1 MIKITQF
8 YDKFIS
14 ERVIRC
20 VQLIYKDSNM
30 KKLNTIL
37 AALGALLMLTAT
49 SANSLEFKAGVS
61 ANGMAA
67 YANAK
72 ETLKASGR
80 ESNEEA
86 VLATSYASIFAEVS
100 SDEMMGLGI
109 GISYAPEVAD
119 LEKETR
125 TIQNCR
131 DNRDN
136 AGACVAYATGDSGD
150 QVIDGKIQDMASV
163 YVTFPV
169 GDSGAYVKA
178 GYIQA
183 TLITSENLATGSKY
197 EDVDLEGTT
206 IGAGYEASIG
216 DMAFWRAEGS
226 MQMWQD
232 IDISGSESNNG
243 TTDTSKNKITA
254 ELGSVNGS
262 LSVGMKF

>member
-1 MIKITQF
+1 
-8 YDKFIS
+8 
-14 ERVIRC
+14 
-20 VQLIYKDSNM
+20 M
-30 KKLNTIL
+30 KKINTIL
-37 AALGALLMLTAT
+37 AAFGALLMLSVT

-86 VLATSYASIFAEVS
+86 ILATSYASIFAEIS

-125 TIQNCR
+125 TIQNCA

-150 QVIDGKIQDMASV
+150 QVIIDTRNLEYIKKI
-163 YVTFPV
+163 
-169 GDSGAYVKA
+169 
-178 GYIQA
+178 
-183 TLITSENLATGSKY
+183 
-197 EDVDLEGTT
+197 
-206 IGAGYEASIG
+206 
-216 DMAFWRAEGS
+216 
-226 MQMWQD
+226 
-232 IDISGSESNNG
+232 
-243 TTDTSKNKITA
+243 
-254 ELGSVNGS
+254 
-262 LSVGMKF
+262 